1 MEFRLGSARRIFVP
15 GADRQTVVTAK
26 DPVADGSA
34 ELGRNLALMLD
45 RQIGNT
51 APRIEPVG
59 SRKGM
64 GRTNVETAGAGAAMV
79 VLGRIGRQFGIGQNG
94 AEKQP

>member
-64 GRTNVETAGAGAAMV
+64 GRTDIEAAGAGPAMIAV
-79 VLGRIGRQFGIGQNG
+79 RRVCRQFGIGQNG
-94 AEKQP
+94 AKKQP